1 MYDTTLEILYF
12 LFHNLEKKTR
22 KPLSLT
28 SQNNMIT
35 ATELYHP
42 SLTPLPPLP
51 PKIICFNTQFKY
63 IGVLFS

>member
-1 MYDTTLEILYF
+1 MYDIILEILYF
-12 LFHNLEKKTR
+12 LFHNLKKTR

-42 SLTPLPPLP
+42 SLTPLPPP
-51 PKIICFNTQFKY
+51 PPPPPPSS
-63 IGVLFS
+63 LFTNFTKPTTVQ